1 MRFFEKE
8 MHLNLSVQERN
19 TGFEPVLTDLVVVF
33 LRHEKMSF
41 LQNRAVIDF
50 TNPDEG
56 EYSGFNHCI
65 LRREKLSFFVESCSD
80 QFY

>member
-1 MRFFEKE
+1 
-8 MHLNLSVQERN
+8 LYQERN
-19 TGFEPVLTDLVVVF
+19 TGFEPVLTDLVV
-33 LRHEKMSF
+33 F

-80 QFY
+80 PFY